1 MTTRD
6 KKQRPNKSLRV
17 FNGCRIASG
26 EISAKYDRFARSYD
40 WIEGIPDLLGVGR
53 LRRSLF
59 SRVSGAVLEVAVGTG
74 KNFPYY
80 PPGCRIT
87 AVDVSR
93 EMLNIARKR
102 AAKLSMDISF
112 SLVERKLSPCRLLL
126 RYCCFLAERLHISKS
141 GSLVSRNGARL
152 SNGRQDPFTG
162 ARPKRS

>member
-1 MTTRD
+1 MFSKPMTTRD

-112 SLVERKLSPCRLLL
+112 SLVERKLSPLQTTASILLFP
-126 RYCCFLAERLHISKS
+126 R
-141 GSLVSRNGARL
+141 
-152 SNGRQDPFTG
+152 
-162 ARPKRS
+162 